1 MRGTVPPTPA
11 PLRCPSVTLPD
22 PYRGYAQ
29 PTWDTK
35 TLAALI
41 AVLGGVGNPPSVG
54 GGGGGFA
61 AATFIDV
68 YMSAGG
74 GVSIQSLFTG
84 TFTTLNLDTETSDVN
99 NRFDTGTHFYT
110 VPTTGLY
117 ACSALVRTRDNQWN
131 NVSGDN
137 LGIGIRAQ
145 WEPNAGPSFKWDK
158 VQTTAAGGGRFTT
171 DHYRVAQFSAGDT
184 LQLYAY
190 QDSGS
195 TRDLYS
201 AAMQI
206 YRVG

>member
-1 MRGTVPPTPA
+1 MLTRGTVA
-11 PLRCPSVTLPD
+11 PGLTLHRVTLPD

-41 AVLGGVGNPPSVG
+41 AVLGGVGNPPSTG
-54 GGGGGFA
+54 GGGGGGYA
-61 AATFIDV
+61 VATFADV

-74 GVSIQSLFTG
+74 GSSIQSLFNG
-84 TFTTLNLDTETSDVN
+84 TFTLLNLDTKASDVN
-99 NRFDTGTHFYT
+99 GLFNTSSHLYT
-110 VPTTGLY
+110 CPASGLY
-117 ACSALVRTRDNQWN
+117 ACSALIRTRDNQWN
-131 NVSGDN
+131 NVNGDN
-137 LGIGIRAQ
+137 LGFGIRAQ
-145 WEPNAGPSFKWDK
+145 WEPDAGPSFKWDK
-158 VQTTAAGGGRFTT
+158 VQTTALGGGRFTT
-171 DHYRVAQFSAGDT
+171 DHYRVAQFSGGDQ
-184 LQLYAY
+184 LRLYAY

>member
-1 MRGTVPPTPA
+1 M
-11 PLRCPSVTLPD
+11 TLPD

-54 GGGGGFA
+54 GGGGGYAVSTFA
-61 AATFIDV
+61 DV

-74 GVSIQSLFTG
+74 GSSIQSLFNG
-84 TFTTLNLDTETSDVN
+84 TFITLNLDTETSDVN
-99 NRFDTGTHFYT
+99 NLFNPSSHLYT
-110 VPTTGLY
+110 CPATGLY
-117 ACSALVRTRDNQWN
+117 ACSALVRCRDNQWN
-131 NVSGDN
+131 NVNGDN
-137 LGIGIRAQ
+137 LGIGIRAN
-145 WEPNAGPSFKWDK
+145 WEANADPATSFKWDK
-158 VQTTAAGGGRFTT
+158 VQTLAAGGGRFTT
-171 DHYRVAQFSAGDT
+171 DHYRVGRFSAGDQ

-190 QDSGS
+190 QDSGA

-201 AAMQI
+201 ASMQI